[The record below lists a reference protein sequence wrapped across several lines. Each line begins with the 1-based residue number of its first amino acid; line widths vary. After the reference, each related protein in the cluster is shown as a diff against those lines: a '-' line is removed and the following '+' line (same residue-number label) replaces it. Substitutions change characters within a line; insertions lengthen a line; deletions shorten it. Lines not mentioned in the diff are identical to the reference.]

1 MLAAS
6 ISQEYFTLLCGT
18 LGVNKEIAVNKLN
31 KLSTDFHM
39 LLSESQ
45 SKFNYC
51 GLIPTC
57 LHCCHTETLRKFNVY
72 DHTYFHKYNCT

>member
-6 ISQEYFTLLCGT
+6 RAQAYFTLLCGT
-18 LGVNKEIAVNKLN
+18 LGGNKENAVN

-45 SKFNYC
+45 SKFNYN
-51 GLIPTC
+51 GLIPPA
-57 LHCCHTETLRKFNVY
+57 LHCCHTENLRKFNVY
-72 DHTYFHKYNCT
+72 AHM